1 MHRRDFLRASS
12 VTVVAASGVG
22 SLFAADAKRP
32 NIVFIMADDLGY
44 GELGCY
50 GQKKI
55 RTPNIDKL
63 CSEGMKFTRHYSGA
77 PVCAPSRCALMTGK
91 HLGNAFIRDN
101 RAAQPLGQHP
111 IPASETTIA
120 ELLKQQGYATGAF
133 GKWGLGPPE
142 SSGDPLKQ
150 GFDRFFGY
158 NCQRNAHSLFPKEI
172 QDDGKRLRLE
182 NDPPVPGHGKL
193 PKGADPD
200 DPQSYEVFRGQD
212 FAPDRINKAAL
223 EFIRSNKD
231 GPFFLYYPTV
241 IPHLALQVPDD
252 DILQSYEDLDWEEK
266 PDSARYTPCFKPN
279 STYAAL
285 ITRLDMYVGRI
296 VEELRRQGI
305 EDDTMIVFTS
315 DNGATYLG
323 PMAAFFD
330 SNGGLRAYKG
340 SMYEGGIRVPLIVK
354 WPGRTKAGTES
365 DFPCGFEDWL
375 PTLLEV
381 AGSSGSVPDDTDGV
395 SLVPVLEGKTPPK
408 RQYIYREFPG
418 YSGQQAVWMGD
429 WKGVRRRIKRGNLEI
444 ELYNLADDPA
454 ETKNIAEQ
462 HKMMVAEIKSIMER
476 EHSPSQLFPMEA
488 LDR

>member
-1 MHRRDFLRASS
+1 MVAL
-12 VTVVAASGVG
+12 AASCAG
-22 SLFAADAKRP
+22 SLFAADVKRP

-55 RTPNIDKL
+55 QTPNIDKL
-63 CSEGMKFTRHYSGA
+63 CREGMKFTRHYSGA
-77 PVCAPSRCALMTGK
+77 PVCAPARCALMTGK
-91 HLGNAFIRDN
+91 HLGNAIIRDN
-101 RAAQPLGQHP
+101 RAAKPLGQHP

-120 ELLKQQGYATGAF
+120 ELLKQEGYATGAF

-158 NCQRNAHSLFPKEI
+158 NCQRNAHSLFPQEI
-172 QDDGKRLRLE
+172 QDDDKRLRLE
-182 NDPPVPGHGKL
+182 NDPPVPGHAKL
-193 PKGADPD
+193 PQGADPD
-200 DPQSYEVFRGQD
+200 DPQSYEIFRGQD

-223 EFIRSNKD
+223 EFIRANKD
-231 GPFFLYYPTV
+231 APFFLYYPTV

-252 DILQSYEDLDWEEK
+252 EILQGYEDMAWEEK

-285 ITRLDMYVGRI
+285 ITRLDMYVGRVI
-296 VEELRRQGI
+296 DELRRQGI

-323 PMAAFFD
+323 PMAEFFD
-330 SNGGLRAYKG
+330 STGGLRAYKG
-340 SMYEGGIRVPLIVK
+340 SIYEGGIRVPLIVK
-354 WPGRTKAGTES
+354 WPGHVKAGTES

-375 PTLLEV
+375 PTLLDV
-381 AGSSGSVPDDTDGV
+381 AASPGIVPEDTDGV

-408 RQYIYREFPG
+408 RQYIYREFAG
-418 YSGQQAVWMGD
+418 YGGQQAVWLGD
-429 WKGVRRRIKRGNLEI
+429 WKGVRRNIKKGNLDI
-444 ELYNLADDPA
+444 ELYNLAEDPS

-462 HKMMVAEIKSIMER
+462 HKMMVAEIESIMER
-476 EHSPSQLFPMEA
+476 EHTPSELFPMKA